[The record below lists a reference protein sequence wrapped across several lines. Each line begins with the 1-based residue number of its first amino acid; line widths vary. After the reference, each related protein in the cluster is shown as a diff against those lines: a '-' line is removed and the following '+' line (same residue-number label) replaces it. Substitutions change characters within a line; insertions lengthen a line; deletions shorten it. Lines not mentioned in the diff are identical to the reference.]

1 MTTLLN
7 EAKNMLTND
16 ETILFYTA
24 CSLEI
29 FIYRSVARPPIH
41 FNKQKALLLW
51 SRCKQESIT

>member
-29 FIYRSVARPPIH
+29 FIYRSVARPAYS
-41 FNKQKALLLW
+41 F
-51 SRCKQESIT
+51 